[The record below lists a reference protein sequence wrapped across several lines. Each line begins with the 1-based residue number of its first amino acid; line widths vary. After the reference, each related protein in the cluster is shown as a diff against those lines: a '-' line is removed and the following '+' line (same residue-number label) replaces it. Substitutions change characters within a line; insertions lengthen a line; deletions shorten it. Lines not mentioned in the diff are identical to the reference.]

1 MIERLPP
8 PSPCAGSPATAGV
21 YEDVN
26 VSAEIDG
33 LGNMQGTAEAGGG
46 GRGRWRGGGR
56 ERRGEAGVYPHSNT
70 QADKKKKAKLYG
82 CRTRA

>member
-8 PSPCAGSPATAGV
+8 PSHCAGSLATAGL

-46 GRGRWRGGGR
+46 GGRRVGGR
-56 ERRGEAGVYPHSNT
+56 ERRGEGGFIHTATHK
-70 QADKKKKAKLYG
+70 QIKKGKII
-82 CRTRA
+82 RV

>member
-33 LGNMQGTAEAGGG
+33 LGNMQGTAEAGGCG
-46 GRGRWRGGGR
+46 GVEERGGGR
-56 ERRGEAGVYPHSNT
+56 RGFIHTATHK
-70 QADKKKKAKLYG
+70 QIKKKGKII
-82 CRTRA
+82 RV

>member
-46 GRGRWRGGGR
+46 GGGGGGVVEERGGGR
-56 ERRGEAGVYPHSNT
+56 RGFIHTATYK
-70 QADKKKKAKLYG
+70 QIKKKGKII
-82 CRTRA
+82 RV